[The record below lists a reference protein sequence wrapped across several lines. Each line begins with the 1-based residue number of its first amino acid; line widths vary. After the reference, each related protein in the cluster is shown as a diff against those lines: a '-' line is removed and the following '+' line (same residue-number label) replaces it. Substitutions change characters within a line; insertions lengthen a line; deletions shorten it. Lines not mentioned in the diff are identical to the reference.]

1 MTNAAISAKIETLEQ
16 AVALAQ
22 EIERAEAAVK
32 AMKAQLKEYVAA
44 NGPVET
50 DDKVWEITPVVSWS
64 FNGESLKE
72 LAQQMVLE
80 GINPWELLSLPATS
94 LSKLGWSE
102 DILAKFGQKKETK
115 RFSSHKK

>member
-1 MTNAAISAKIETLEQ
+1 MTNAVVSSKKIETLEQ

-32 AMKAQLKEYVAA
+32 AMKAQLKEYVAE

-50 DDKVWEITPVVSWS
+50 DDKVWEIAPVVSWS
-64 FNGESLKE
+64 FNSLKE
-72 LAQQMVLE
+72 LATQMVLE
-80 GINPWELLSLPATS
+80 GHNPWELLSLPASS
-94 LSKLGWSE
+94 LAKLGWSE
-102 DILAKFGQKKETK
+102 DVLSKFGQKKETK